1 MFFFL
6 LQCRRIP
13 PPAPTDGAPKNTASR
28 VTDHTASVIHH
39 VQGRSIIHRS
49 SIGSRPAAR
58 PRVQGS
64 RRDATRRGAT
74 CRHSPRLVQVHV
86 PGRQGHWAACVRSA
100 EEVSFCQCPH
110 ASDVLPHHKLT
121 ARSARDATPRPLV
134 KKWQSPTPPFCGD
147 CGVFVLCPDLTAA
160 HSLID

>member
-64 RRDATRRGAT
+64 RRDAARRDVSPLAAARPGPCSRQAGALGSVRAVGGGGVVLPVSS
-74 CRHSPRLVQVHV
+74 CFRCPPASQVDGSIGE
-86 PGRQGHWAACVRSA
+86 GRNATPARKEMAKPHPPFLWGLWCVRA
-100 EEVSFCQCPH
+100 VS
-110 ASDVLPHHKLT
+110 
-121 ARSARDATPRPLV
+121 
-134 KKWQSPTPPFCGD
+134 
-147 CGVFVLCPDLTAA
+147 
-160 HSLID
+160 